1 LEPSLA
7 GWLVSK
13 RAKGYSQTPVKKPV
27 AHRAKKASPRVGAGV
42 TSQASPKAKASRAP
56 LKTPWQNVF
65 AIDLRSLALFRIA
78 LGLLLLTDLAVRATD
93 LRVMYTD
100 AGMFP
105 RSEVAYRITSWN
117 WSFHSWGGS
126 WEYEAI
132 LFGLA
137 GVLALALLVGFQTR
151 LATIGSWLMLVSIH
165 HRVPAILSGGELL
178 LRMLLFWAMFLPL
191 QRVWSVDEWRAR
203 RRGHIR
209 GPNEG
214 SPELSVASAAILLQM
229 ALMYFFSAITK
240 TNSQWLHGEALAG
253 IFQNDFFA
261 SPRAAWLLP
270 FPRLLAL
277 LTWGTLLLEWL
288 VPFLFF
294 CFRANA
300 PVRLTTLAL
309 LAAMHVGIAI
319 FLEVGLF
326 SFVSLAGLSLFL
338 PAAFWNCRAF
348 ARFGGLSES
357 TIPSPRVSV
366 PGSKF
371 ESGRIVARVV
381 SALALIY
388 VLAVT
393 LDSLPGHPLAPLS
406 PDRWKALSRGL
417 GLTQSLGMFGEI
429 PSHDGWYVAR
439 AQLKDGSQVDLLRRG
454 APLDWRRPAH
464 PTRMFPNLY
473 WQKLFREMTY
483 FDEQGFQVWRAPVAE
498 YLCRDWNARHPPE
511 KRVEHFEFDFCTLD
525 PVDTNTPPQTRRSRL
540 VRLDFQSGQERPI
553 VGGYDDA
560 VQ

>member
-1 LEPSLA
+1 M
-7 GWLVSK
+7 
-13 RAKGYSQTPVKKPV
+13 
-27 AHRAKKASPRVGAGV
+27 
-42 TSQASPKAKASRAP
+42 
-56 LKTPWQNVF
+56 F

-78 LGLLLLTDLAVRATD
+78 MGFLLLADLAVRATD
-93 LRVMYTD
+93 LRAMYTD
-100 AGMFP
+100 TGMFP
-105 RSEVAYRITSWN
+105 RAEIAYRITSWN
-117 WSFHSWGGS
+117 WSFHMWGGS
-126 WEYEAI
+126 WEYQAI

-137 GVLALALLVGFQTR
+137 AVLALALLVGFQTR

-191 QRVWSVDEWRAR
+191 QRVWSLDEWRAR

-214 SPELSVASAAILLQM
+214 SPELSVASAAILLQL
-229 ALMYFFSAITK
+229 ALMYFFSAIAK
-240 TNSQWLHGEALAG
+240 TNGQWLHGEALAG
-253 IFQNDFFA
+253 SLQNDFFA
-261 SPRAAWLLP
+261 SPRAAWLLS
-270 FPRLLAL
+270 FPRLLTL

-294 CFRANA
+294 SPRANA
-300 PVRLTTLAL
+300 PLRLVTIAL
-309 LAAMHVGIAI
+309 LAAMHVGIAV

-326 SFVSLAGLSLFL
+326 SFISLAGLSLFL
-338 PAAFWNCRAF
+338 PAAFWDCRVF
-348 ARFGGLSES
+348 ARFRRSPE
-357 TIPSPRVSV
+357 TAITNPRFRVPSSKLV
-366 PGSKF
+366 PW
-371 ESGRIVARVV
+371 RQAARAA

-464 PTRMFPNLY
+464 PTQMFPNLY

-498 YLCRDWNARHPPE
+498 YLCRNWNAHHPPE

-525 PVDTNTPPQTRRSRL
+525 PVDTNTPPQTRRHRL
-540 VRLDFQSGQERPI
+540 VRLDFHPGQERPI
-553 VGGYDDA
+553 VSGYDDA
-560 VQ
+560 TQ